1 MEKTRLVIIGGFL
14 GAGKTTLLR
23 ELAGG
28 AAKDTGVPAGL
39 ITNDQAAGLA
49 DTILLR
55 GAGNAVEEVS
65 GSCFCCNFG
74 GFKAAFESLRAAG
87 AGLVIAEPVGSCTDL
102 AATVIRPAVE
112 KLGAAVLPLSVL
124 ADPAKLGMLLAGESG
139 GFHTSAVY
147 IMKKQLEE
155 ADYILINKIDTLTE
169 EETEGLVLKTRRAFP
184 EANVYAVS
192 ALRGTGVREW
202 FAAMLADERA
212 GKQIISVDY
221 DTYAEGEAALGWLN
235 ADIALRCRDGRD
247 WKAFLFS
254 YLSNLKENLD
264 KLDAAIGHVK
274 SLVSGG
280 DGFFIAGNVTG
291 RNAAPAI
298 QGDAACS
305 AEARFVLNAR
315 AEMAP
320 EKLEALCLHILE
332 TSCGASVQYRIET
345 LKSLKPGR
353 PNPTFRYTAK
363 QPQRSG
369 CGA

>member
-1 MEKTRLVIIGGFL
+1 MGKTRLAVIGGFL

-28 AAKDTGVPAGL
+28 VANDAGVPVGL

-55 GAGNAVEEVS
+55 DAGNAVEEVS

-87 AGLVIAEPVGSCTDL
+87 ADLVIAEPVGSCTDL
-102 AATVIRPAVE
+102 AATVIRPAIE
-112 KLGAAVLPLSVL
+112 KLDAAVLPLSVL
-124 ADPAKLGMLLAGESG
+124 ADPAKLGMLLSGENG
-139 GFHTSAVY
+139 GFHKSAVY

-155 ADYILINKIDTLTE
+155 ADYILINKADTLTAG
-169 EETEGLVLKTRRAFP
+169 ETEGLVLETRRAFP

-192 ALRGTGVREW
+192 ALRGTGIREW
-202 FAAMLADERA
+202 FAAVLADNRA
-212 GKQIISVDY
+212 GKQIISVNY
-221 DTYAEGEAALGWLN
+221 DTYAEGEAVLGWFN
-235 ADIALRCRDGRD
+235 AAIVLQCRDGRD
-247 WKAFLFS
+247 WKEFLFS
-254 YLSNLKENLD
+254 YLSSLKENLD
-264 KLDAAIGHVK
+264 KLDAAIGHIK

-291 RNAAPAI
+291 RGGVPAV
-298 QGDAACS
+298 QGEAACS
-305 AEARFVLNAR
+305 SEARFILNAR

-320 EKLEALCLHILE
+320 KKLEALCIQALE
-332 TSCGASVQYRIET
+332 TVCGAFVRYHIET

-353 PNPTFRYTAK
+353 PNPTFRYMTK
-363 QPQRSG
+363 
-369 CGA
+369 